1 MALAD
6 GRVGVERVPGGV
18 HADELD
24 AVLAELSQE
33 AVALA
38 GVAKKGVQ
46 VEVVGLPPAADAH
59 LDVADVALG
68 APAQRLDARKV
79 GQAVVEDADLQM
91 RSLD

>member
-1 MALAD
+1 MPVAD
-6 GRVGVERVPGGV
+6 SGVGVERVPGGV

-24 AVLAELSQE
+24 AVLAELAQQ

-38 GVAKKGVQ
+38 AVAEEGVQ
-46 VEVVGLPPAADAH
+46 IEVVGLPPTADAH
-59 LDVADVALG
+59 LDVADVPLG
-68 APAQRLDARKV
+68 APPQRVSARKV